1 MTLENFYYFYMGVVV
16 GVMAFAFVSNL
27 IKERRWKKWQKVN

>member
-1 MTLENFYYFYMGVVV
+1 MTLENFYYFYMGVVI

-27 IKERRWKKWQKVN
+27 IKERRWRNGKK